1 MFNSLSKEDIH
12 KIIDVELVHL
22 YKRVVELGYK
32 LQLTDEA
39 KDFISDRGY
48 DVNYGAR
55 PLKRAIQKYL
65 EDPLAEEIIKA
76 EMVEGDILEVHFDK
90 ESSSLKI
97 TVIKAN
103 TPPPPAKTGSGRK
116 KKDQE

>member
-22 YKRVVELGYK
+22 YKRVIELGYK

-39 KDFISDRGY
+39 KDFISERGY

-76 EMVEGDILEVHFDK
+76 EMTEGDILEVNFDK
-90 ESSSLKI
+90 ETSTLKI
-97 TVIKAN
+97 HVIKAN
-103 TPPPPAKTGSGRK
+103 VPPPAKTGTGRK